1 MREGKRIY
9 SHPSRA
15 FPVVPP
21 NILFEFHWPE
31 YQKVLPLCRRNT
43 GLCLY
48 FVPAQEE
55 GQQRLGGKKA
65 VFAIL
70 GVGGLATYRVSV
82 SEVLSHNDVSIP
94 QDSATIKEEQTETL

>member
-1 MREGKRIY
+1 M
-9 SHPSRA
+9 
-15 FPVVPP
+15 
-21 NILFEFHWPE
+21 
-31 YQKVLPLCRRNT
+31 
-43 GLCLY
+43 CLY

-55 GQQRLGGKKA
+55 GQQRLGEKKA

-94 QDSATIKEEQTETL
+94 QGSATIKEEQTRNTVRAKG